1 MLNILWNWTFLSSFF
16 LLFSMH
22 DPFGLESSGNF
33 DFFWILSLVSL
44 LGGFSGICWQW
55 TCALLTHA
63 CLLSWFVL
71 LFNYCCTL
79 HLAHLAARHIEVQLE
94 SGVMCVCLCVFVFNQ
109 MLAVSARQALW
120 LLFVFELA
128 AIYSSAFLTNYLTL
142 LREVKFQEY
151 FDPFNGLVYL
161 AHFANLGITLY
172 LLAVVYSN
180 EIPGQG
186 SDLGWISY
194 IGVIGRFLKAV
205 VLLSKKP
212 KRLLQQKTNVD
223 AWKKERKK
231 GRRWRTW
238 NSGGDVDG
246 IRLITLVSNNQ
257 DQRELRVKRRGSF
270 FLFLFFFFSS
280 SFHNIMIN
288 TISDV
293 ISRCLSV
300 CLFGHEEQLR
310 T

>member
-1 MLNILWNWTFLSSFF
+1 
-16 LLFSMH
+16 
-22 DPFGLESSGNF
+22 
-33 DFFWILSLVSL
+33 
-44 LGGFSGICWQW
+44 
-55 TCALLTHA
+55 
-63 CLLSWFVL
+63 
-71 LFNYCCTL
+71 
-79 HLAHLAARHIEVQLE
+79 
-94 SGVMCVCLCVFVFNQ
+94 MCVCLCVFVFNQ

-194 IGVIGRFLKAV
+194 IGVIGRFLKAA
-205 VLLSKKP
+205 VLLSKKT

-223 AWKKERKK
+223 A
-231 GRRWRTW
+231 
-238 NSGGDVDG
+238 
-246 IRLITLVSNNQ
+246 
-257 DQRELRVKRRGSF
+257 
-270 FLFLFFFFSS
+270 
-280 SFHNIMIN
+280 
-288 TISDV
+288 
-293 ISRCLSV
+293 
-300 CLFGHEEQLR
+300 
-310 T
+310 